1 VRLDARREAEA
12 VVLDVVDSGEG
23 IAPTFLPFVFDRFR
37 QADGSSTRAHGGLGL
52 GLAIVRHLCEL
63 HGGTVEA
70 DSAGAGKGARF
81 TVRLPLHAQPPS
93 ERTSERTLP
102 SGRRLDASTESRL
115 ADVHVLVLDDEEDM
129 RDLISMILEH
139 AGARVTRANTVDS
152 ALKALHFDCPHVAVS
167 DLAMPGEDGYAFV
180 KRVRAAS
187 DQAVRSVPL
196 VAMTA
201 YARAED
207 RHRVLAAG
215 FQRHVAKPI
224 EPVELVEALVE
235 VAAAARASR

>member
-1 VRLDARREAEA
+1 M
-12 VVLDVVDSGEG
+12 
-23 IAPTFLPFVFDRFR
+23 
-37 QADGSSTRAHGGLGL
+37 
-52 GLAIVRHLCEL
+52 
-63 HGGTVEA
+63 
-70 DSAGAGKGARF
+70 GKGSTF
-81 TVRLPLHAQPPS
+81 TVRLPIHAVPQS
-93 ERTSERTLP
+93 ERAPDRVAP
-102 SGRRLDASTESRL
+102 SKPGLDVPTEARL

-139 AGARVTRANTVDS
+139 AGARVTRVNTVDA
-152 ALKALHFDCPHVAVS
+152 ALKALAVECPHVAVS

-180 KRVRAAS
+180 KRVRAA
-187 DQAVRSVPL
+187 DDVMLRNLPL

-224 EPVELVEALVE
+224 EPAELVEALAE
-235 VAAAARASR
+235 VAAATRPVRATH